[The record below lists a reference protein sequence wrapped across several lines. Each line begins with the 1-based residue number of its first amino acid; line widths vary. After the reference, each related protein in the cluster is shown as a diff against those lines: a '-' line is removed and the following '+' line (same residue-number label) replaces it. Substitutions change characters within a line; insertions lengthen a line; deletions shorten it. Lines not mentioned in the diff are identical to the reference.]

1 MTAAGLPAAALDQ
14 VVRWAADA
22 LRALPPAD
30 VPPRLKRVASFAPA
44 RLASRARV
52 QLEQAVARDAVF
64 RQQVAERLRVD
75 QPSLVDALEGAQP
88 APAGC
93 EPDLVGAA
101 LWVLRPDG
109 WEAALADVAATL
121 AARQADVARVQG
133 ERAEDARWARL
144 ERDLAEARAEAA
156 EARGEMAEA
165 HREIARV
172 RRDLREAR
180 AASGREAAQARAAVA
195 AAEQQVAAGLAELAD
210 VRAELGRQMAAREAA
225 EAAADAARARVREGR
240 SLADSRA
247 TLLLDTVTEAALG
260 LRRELG
266 LPPAAILPGDVVAA
280 TADLPG
286 AVTGPGARARS
297 TDDPAR
303 LDELLALPQAHL
315 IVDGYNVTKS
325 GYGELPLE
333 QQRDRLVTG
342 LAALAARTGAE
353 VTCVFDGADAGGAAP
368 GLAARGLRVLFS
380 RSGEIADE
388 LIRRLAAAEPQGR
401 VVVVVSSDR
410 EVADGVAR
418 SGARPVASVALLR
431 LLGRG

>member
-1 MTAAGLPAAALDQ
+1 MTAAGLPDAALDL

-22 LRALPPAD
+22 LRALPTAD

-44 RLASRARV
+44 RLASRARA
-52 QLEQAVARDAVF
+52 QLGQAVADDAVF
-64 RQQVAERLRVD
+64 RQQVAERVRADRPALA
-75 QPSLVDALEGAQP
+75 QALEEGQP
-88 APAGC
+88 AAGS
-93 EPDLVGAA
+93 EPDLVAA
-101 LWVLRPDG
+101 AMWVLRPDG
-109 WEAALADVAATL
+109 WEAGLADAAASL
-121 AARQADVARVQG
+121 AARQADSERVEG
-133 ERAEDARWARL
+133 ERAEDARWARI
-144 ERDLAEARAEAA
+144 EAQLAAARAEAA
-156 EARGEMAEA
+156 EARGELAEA

-180 AASGREAAQARAAVA
+180 AAGGRTEAEARTAVA
-195 AAEQQVAAGLAELAD
+195 AAQQQAADRLAELAE
-210 VRAELGRQMAAREAA
+210 VRAELGRQAAARAAA

-240 SLADSRA
+240 ALADARA
-247 TLLLDTVTEAALG
+247 ALLLETVAGAALG

-266 LPPAAILPGDVVAA
+266 LPPAAVLPGDVVAA

-333 QQRDRLVTG
+333 QQRDRLVSG

-380 RSGEIADE
+380 RTGEIADD

>member
-1 MTAAGLPAAALDQ
+1 VTSAGPPGAVVDV

-22 LRALPPAD
+22 LRALPPAE

-44 RLASRARV
+44 RLASRARA
-52 QLEQAVARDAVF
+52 QLEQAVAGDAVF
-64 RQQVAERLRVD
+64 RQQVAERVRVD
-75 QPSLVDALEGAQP
+75 HPSLVDALEAAGP
-88 APAGC
+88 PPAGTR
-93 EPDLVGAA
+93 PDLVGAA

-109 WEAALADVAATL
+109 WEAGLAEAAASL
-121 AARQADVARVQG
+121 AAQQADVARAQG
-133 ERAEDARWARL
+133 ERAEDTRWARL
-144 ERDLAEARAEAA
+144 EQELADARAEAA
-156 EARGEMAEA
+156 EARGELAEA
-165 HREIARV
+165 RREMSRV
-172 RRDLREAR
+172 RRELREVR
-180 AASGREAAQARAAVA
+180 AASGREEAQAREAAA
-195 AAEQQVAAGLAELAD
+195 AAEHDAVTRVAELAEA
-210 VRAELGRQMAAREAA
+210 RAELARLATALAAA

-240 SLADSRA
+240 ALADARVK
-247 TLLLDTVTEAALG
+247 LLLDTVADAALG

-266 LPPAAILPGDVVAA
+266 LPPVAVRPGDVVAA

-303 LDELLALPQAHL
+303 LDELLALPGAHL

-368 GLAARGLRVLFS
+368 ALAARGMRVLFS

-388 LIRRLAAAEPQGR
+388 LIRRLAAAEPPGR

-418 SGARPVASVALLR
+418 SGARPVAAPALLR